1 MSFSENHHCPDPWS
15 GATGAHAVAASTKS
29 ATGQAV
35 QTSDKAPYTRERWL
49 IDSLPLLEGI
59 GPLLPGAKN
68 KRPLV
73 GNGWTFCPGFDLRRL
88 AAAKPET
95 ICWHIGAAPHH
106 IAVDVD
112 GARAGAFCQR
122 HGCDPYTADTW
133 RIERTSNTERLKV
146 VFTVTD
152 EQKTILSAGAKT
164 VQIGAGE
171 QGEGDKGE
179 ELAMFA
185 NSGVQIVVLG
195 QHYTK
200 ESEFT
205 ENDDQYAWAGRPP
218 SAAQPIPSEWFAF
231 LTGVFCGVRPLAPP
245 TRRQVSPRMKAGKG
259 AYRSDSKTW
268 INSGQVTPCPMCGR
282 DHSGKCSIS
291 REGNFVWCAHGE
303 KCSAPDCGKSGQ
315 VVTGTD
321 GRQWGYVRTE
331 DQGAMGER
339 SLFKIHTPRPQP
351 SLPMNGEA
359 YIPAEGASNCTAPW
373 GQGDTPAEQQAG
385 SKRQQQPIK
394 SKVVPGPRSGDPG
407 PSAQSERVHQPNQQ
421 EPAPKTK
428 ENKGEEINLASCRSD
443 WLPLVMQHVFMPNG
457 ERWVSVEN
465 ILHQWT
471 GTHYGSVADLEL
483 APKVAK
489 FLGRLSYY
497 DEKTGEDVHEW
508 GRPARVD
515 EAIKWLKRQ
524 TAASIEDFNP
534 ANALNLQN
542 GVLSWTWE
550 DRKLVTRL
558 DPHDPSQRFTYCQ
571 GYGYDPHASRDT
583 LDKLLKAVEES
594 EQDTFQRVMG
604 SGLELARYRA
614 VQGRPRAILAIG
626 DGQNGKDTLQ
636 GAMSETLGNRG
647 FTHCSIGDFQQ
658 YDKGRK
664 FPLAP
669 LYGSRINWS
678 SENTGYARLE
688 SIQSLKTAITGERMS
703 YEVKNVQE
711 IPYSPN
717 TLLIFNC
724 NDAPRLDASSAAM
737 ESRWH
742 VMAFRKRFTSRP
754 DPNKPNELQADPR
767 LKDDH
772 QFIREAV
779 CPAMLNWL
787 LEGLRLAVSEGISYN
802 PDSEALEAVRRQS
815 CHLFDFV
822 DDVCLAADPAG
833 QVEASY
839 VFELLWNWYQDQ
851 RILHLDPS
859 TKRPCWNTHDLGGDH
874 PVKIPRD
881 LKARLRAV
889 FPELRSERGTDKS
902 RRSVLKGVRFVSS
915 ETNGGGTGASAGGTA
930 EARAEA

>member
-1 MSFSENHHCPDPWS
+1 
-15 GATGAHAVAASTKS
+15 
-29 ATGQAV
+29 
-35 QTSDKAPYTRERWL
+35 
-49 IDSLPLLEGI
+49 
-59 GPLLPGAKN
+59 
-68 KRPLV
+68 
-73 GNGWTFCPGFDLRRL
+73 
-88 AAAKPET
+88 
-95 ICWHIGAAPHH
+95 
-106 IAVDVD
+106 
-112 GARAGAFCQR
+112 
-122 HGCDPYTADTW
+122 
-133 RIERTSNTERLKV
+133 
-146 VFTVTD
+146 
-152 EQKTILSAGAKT
+152 
-164 VQIGAGE
+164 
-171 QGEGDKGE
+171 
-179 ELAMFA
+179 
-185 NSGVQIVVLG
+185 
-195 QHYTK
+195 
-200 ESEFT
+200 
-205 ENDDQYAWAGRPP
+205 
-218 SAAQPIPSEWFAF
+218 
-231 LTGVFCGVRPLAPP
+231 
-245 TRRQVSPRMKAGKG
+245 
-259 AYRSDSKTW
+259 
-268 INSGQVTPCPMCGR
+268 
-282 DHSGKCSIS
+282 
-291 REGNFVWCAHGE
+291 
-303 KCSAPDCGKSGQ
+303 
-315 VVTGTD
+315 
-321 GRQWGYVRTE
+321 
-331 DQGAMGER
+331 
-339 SLFKIHTPRPQP
+339 
-351 SLPMNGEA
+351 
-359 YIPAEGASNCTAPW
+359 
-373 GQGDTPAEQQAG
+373 
-385 SKRQQQPIK
+385 
-394 SKVVPGPRSGDPG
+394 
-407 PSAQSERVHQPNQQ
+407 VHQPNQQ

-428 ENKGEEINLASCRSD
+428 ENQGEEINLASCRSD

-542 GVLSWTWE
+542 GVLSWSWE

-754 DPNKPNELQADPR
+754 DPSKPNELQADPR

-787 LEGLRLAVSEGISYN
+787 LEGLQLAVSEGISYN

-822 DDVCLAADPAG
+822 DDVGLAADPHG
-833 QVEASY
+833 EVEASY
-839 VFELLWNWYQDQ
+839 VFELLLNWYQDQ

-859 TKRPCWNTHDLGGDH
+859 TKRPSWNTHDLGGDH

-902 RRSVLKGVRFVSS
+902 RRSVLKGVRFVSAD
-915 ETNGGGTGASAGGTA
+915 TNSGGMGAPGGGTA